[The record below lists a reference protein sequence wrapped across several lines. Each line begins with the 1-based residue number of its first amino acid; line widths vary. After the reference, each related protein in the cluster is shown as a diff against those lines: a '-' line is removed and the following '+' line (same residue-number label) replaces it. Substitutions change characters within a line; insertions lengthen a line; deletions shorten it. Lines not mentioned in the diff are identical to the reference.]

1 MKSFDITETNDVNQQ
16 NDDNHVT
23 DVKLLADGRFETRKS
38 CRVSSDGYGLKKNFQ
53 KKYAQLKLEVDYLK
67 SASPDVFYKINL
79 HTKKIDY
86 ISPNILA
93 LSGFSPEEMEVL
105 GFENLIIESKVFL
118 RNSNQPRVEMGK
130 GFFQELL
137 RNHKNANLERL
148 HADHLFQTKSGRRIW
163 VEDYAS
169 PWIDSKGIF
178 KGYMGVLRDI
188 TERMLMQ
195 SKMIDELQTLANTD
209 SLTGLSNRR
218 VFFNQLDKEICRIKR
233 TFFDISIILLDIDF
247 FKRINDEYGHDA
259 GDCVL
264 VQISDILRYIVRE
277 TDISA
282 RIGGEEFGIILL
294 DTNPKSSILVA
305 QRIKQ
310 AIENHQFAFTKSGK
324 NLKLKCTASIGCYTM
339 KNLQDVIDATPQNLY
354 KKTDELLYQAK
365 RSGRNCIV
373 SNIG

>member
-1 MKSFDITETNDVNQQ
+1 M
-16 NDDNHVT
+16 
-23 DVKLLADGRFETRKS
+23 
-38 CRVSSDGYGLKKNFQ
+38 
-53 KKYAQLKLEVDYLK
+53 
-67 SASPDVFYKINL
+67 
-79 HTKKIDY
+79 
-86 ISPNILA
+86 A

-118 RNSNQPRVEMGK
+118 RNSHHPRVETGK

-137 RNHKNANLERL
+137 KNHKNSNLEQL

-169 PWIDSKGIF
+169 PWVDSNGVF

-209 SLTGLSNRR
+209 SLTRLSNRR
-218 VFFNQLDKEICRIKR
+218 VFFSELDKEIRRIKR

-294 DTNPKSSILVA
+294 DTNPQSSILVA
-305 QRIKQ
+305 ERIKK
-310 AIENHQFAFTKSGK
+310 AIENHQFAFAKAGK
-324 NLKLKCTASIGCYTM
+324 KLKLKCTASIGCYTM
-339 KNLQDVIDATPQNLY
+339 KNLQDIIDATPQNLY

-365 RSGRNCIV
+365 KSGRKCIV